1 MCGSRSVLLD
11 FLPSLGPIIPGKNTG
26 VGCHFLLQGNLPA
39 QVSCMEPAR
48 TKRKTTTMHW
58 PGIEPGSPAWEARI
72 LPLNHQCLDLLQ
84 GTRSPQEVAQEGRFL
99 FVCLFVF
106 GNRPLRLRG
115 REKLKKKKKKS
126 TRLVRHSLL
135 VILDINFCA
144 RRMREYVQRS

>member
-1 MCGSRSVLLD
+1 MVLLSN
-11 FLPSLGPIIPGKNTG
+11 FPKPGIQQT
-26 VGCHFLLQGNLPA
+26 HFELQRHALFKDCEGYFPPLYHIRCWWMPKFQEA
-39 QVSCMEPAR
+39 H
-48 TKRKTTTMHW
+48 KKIHMHW